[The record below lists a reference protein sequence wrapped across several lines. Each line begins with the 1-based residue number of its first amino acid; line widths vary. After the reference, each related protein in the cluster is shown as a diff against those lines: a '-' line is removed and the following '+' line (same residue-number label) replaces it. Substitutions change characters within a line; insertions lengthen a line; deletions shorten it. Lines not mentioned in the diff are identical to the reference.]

1 MSRRICLRIIDNHHK
16 MSRPVWCMHR
26 KIISH
31 LYVPL
36 CLGVHMPYA
45 DSMQNANSHN
55 DNPPGMPPSIER
67 STPRPFQQRQP
78 NGLLAIDSRT
88 GGTGGDKTITPS
100 PVSPPPIS
108 TDHPPAQF
116 SPDQATPRAQTR
128 QEVESFAERTRLR
141 SSSANSLD
149 SRSSS
154 TLDSTAT
161 SSSCVLVPY

>member
-1 MSRRICLRIIDNHHK
+1 MLASVTTNLPAHYRQPSQDEPTSVVHAPQNYLSFVRPILSPKLRYTD
-16 MSRPVWCMHR
+16 
-26 KIISH
+26 
-31 LYVPL
+31 L
-36 CLGVHMPYA
+36 
-45 DSMQNANSHN
+45 QNANTHN
-55 DNPPGMPPSIER
+55 DNPAAVPPTIER
-67 STPRPFQQRQP
+67 STPRPFQQRQA
-78 NGLLAIDSRT
+78 NGLLAIDSKT

-154 TLDSTAT
+154 TLDST
-161 SSSCVLVPY
+161 SSSPIPLP